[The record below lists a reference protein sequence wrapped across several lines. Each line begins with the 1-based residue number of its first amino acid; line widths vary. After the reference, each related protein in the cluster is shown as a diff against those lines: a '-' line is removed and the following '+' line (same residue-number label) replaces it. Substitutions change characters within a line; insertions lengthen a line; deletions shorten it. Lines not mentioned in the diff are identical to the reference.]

1 MAYVLIFAKSQEEL
15 VRRLKDV
22 ESSSLNSSLEVGGG
36 EYKAAFS
43 FFKKTDA
50 LPKIT
55 ELIRAAS
62 LDQELIKPNE
72 GLYTTRRAFT
82 DEQLAFVFPGQ
93 GSQQKQMLKKF
104 LSEKEFEESLQHLS
118 EYALKNHKTDLQSL
132 LYDDSSDLDIN
143 QTQWTQPALGLVCSS
158 LYKLMLKKGLRP
170 SMFAGHSFGEIVAL
184 HASGCFDE
192 KELLAIAFERGRLM
206 ASANELVP
214 GKMLAV
220 VDKSAQSYLDLI
232 NKVSAYLSRG
242 QCELANINNHNQIV
256 LSGSIASIENVKR
269 IAEEMGLRSTTLL
282 ASAAFHS
289 SLMKPIQQQFQN
301 FLTQRSDHFNDPK
314 KFVASNIEGATYN
327 RIQNIILNLS
337 SQLASQVNW
346 VSTVSRLYQNG
357 ARVFVEV
364 GPKNILSKLIDDILP
379 EKECYTISLDG
390 PVALENQ
397 LLFFKVLGLSVD
409 LREQG
414 ETLADTTQLGSG
426 ISKIQTENKIVS
438 FFLSK
443 QKDLLSQAESLNDPA
458 LKKRVVEKIVSD
470 TELVVTK
477 YFETKLPHTSLSS
490 PSEKTDLPE
499 DENIRF
505 VKELISRIT
514 GFENHEISLE
524 KNLEYD
530 LMLDSITKMDLF
542 ASLSQRYKNQI
553 NDVESLFALK
563 TVGDIVHFLQSL
575 DIGLNSEK
583 DMLTIE
589 QLWLRDEIAAL
600 TGFSPSEI
608 TTKLD
613 FSSDLML
620 DSIMK
625 AELFSS
631 FSKEFPEYHLNDLQM
646 SSIQSLEKLKTQLE
660 ATHVKKMTTDQTKTD
675 ESESKRDPKK
685 FSVSFRNALSKYL
698 QKPLEEIHSNS
709 HFELDLNLTIFEK
722 EEILNSLI
730 LEYPYVQIAGRALLN
745 AQTVGQVIEIERGVD
760 KRSRERDEEKIERYH
775 FEQILVE
782 RHPTQK
788 AQFVRP
794 ITFMPILCDAKG
806 SHIEKYLQKMVK
818 VVSGSIELEEDIE
831 PALQTL
837 ASSLNQES
845 HDLLFLFQSHS
856 QHYSDYSRSLRL
868 IHGLGQKLLD
878 LSQKFSHL
886 KVKII
891 FDPGENFYLKG
902 LASFF
907 RSLVRETNLSV
918 NLLEMNWS
926 DVPAQDI
933 PWDVLWSQNEDEGT
947 CQSYRMICSRIYQE
961 KLSSSS
967 FDLNKKLSLDLPD
980 QLKVLIM
987 GGGRGIT
994 SEISKYFASQH
1005 SAEIYAV
1012 GRTQM
1017 PPEHPYKDIKSNRE
1031 LREHLWQKFKRLDVK
1046 SAQEEQTKEFN
1057 SYYDRILK
1065 ERELWSTKESVEQR
1079 GGKFIYLSADLS
1091 NIEDCQRILEH
1102 IEKVSGGIQGVIHA
1116 PGLILDN
1123 LLSRKKYQD
1132 FNLVVRTKA
1141 DSAYVLYQFYKNK
1154 KLYFAKLLSSLS
1166 SWSGAPGQTDYALA
1180 NEVINRLAQ
1189 DWNQESDYPVSS
1201 LLWSVWSETGLA
1213 SNSLIQQMKKL
1224 NLGLITNLAG
1234 VRLFQD
1240 DLLYS
1245 TGQFDKVMFSPKS
1258 TLDFSLKVKNHEV

>member
-1 MAYVLIFAKSQEEL
+1 MAYVLIFAQSQEEL

-22 ESSSLNSSLEVGGG
+22 ESNSLNSSLEVGSG

-50 LPKIT
+50 LPKIA

-62 LDQELIKPNE
+62 SGQELLKPNE
-72 GLYTTRRAFT
+72 GLFTTQRKFS

-93 GSQQKQMLKKF
+93 GSQQKHMLKKF
-104 LSEKEFEESLQHLS
+104 LTEKEFEDS
-118 EYALKNHKTDLQSL
+118 LKNLSDYAKKNHHADLQSL
-132 LYDDSSDLDIN
+132 LYDDSSGLDIN

-158 LYKLMLKKGLRP
+158 LFKLMLKKGLRP
-170 SMFAGHSFGEIVAL
+170 NMFAGHSFGEIVAL
-184 HASGCFDE
+184 YASGCFDE
-192 KELLAIAFERGRLM
+192 KELLSIAFERGRLM
-206 ASANELVP
+206 AMANEIVP
-214 GKMLAV
+214 GKMLAI
-220 VDKSAQSYLDLI
+220 VDKTAQSYLDLI
-232 NKVSAYLSRG
+232 NKVSAYLNKG

-256 LSGSIASIENVKR
+256 LSGSLSAIENVKR
-269 IAEEMGLRSTTLL
+269 ITEEMGLRSTTLS

-289 SLMKPIQQQFQN
+289 TLMKPIQQQFQDY
-301 FLTQRSDHFNDPK
+301 LAQRSDHFYDPK

-327 RIQNIILNLS
+327 RVQNIIGNLS
-337 SQLASQVNW
+337 SQLSSQVNW

-357 ARVFVEV
+357 ARVFVEI

-390 PVALENQ
+390 PVSLENQ

-409 LREQG
+409 LGEQG
-414 ETLADTTQLGSG
+414 EALTEMTSRGSG
-426 ISKIQTENKIVS
+426 ISQIQTENKIVS

-443 QKDLLSQAESLNDPA
+443 QKDLLTQAENLNDPA
-458 LKKRVVEKIVSD
+458 LKKTVIEKIIQD

-477 YFETKLPHTSLSS
+477 YFETKLPQSSVVSSS
-490 PSEKTDLPE
+490 PKDKLPE
-499 DENIRF
+499 DESVRF
-505 VKELISRIT
+505 VKEQISRIT
-514 GFENHEISLE
+514 GFEEGEISLE

-542 ASLSQRYKNQI
+542 ASLSHRYKDQI
-553 NDVESLFALK
+553 ADVEALFSLK
-563 TVGDIVHFLQSL
+563 TVGDIVQFLQSL
-575 DIGLNSEK
+575 DLEGSTEK
-583 DMLTIE
+583 EALTAE

-608 TTKLD
+608 TTQLD

-625 AELFSS
+625 AQLFSS
-631 FSKEFPEYHLNDLQM
+631 FFKEFPEYQMDESEM
-646 SSIQSLEKLKTQLE
+646 SSIQSLEGLKKQLASTNLKKNKITQNE
-660 ATHVKKMTTDQTKTD
+660 MAETET
-675 ESESKRDPKK
+675 KRDQKK

-698 QKPLEEIHSNS
+698 QRPLEEIHSNS

-730 LEYPYVQIAGRALLN
+730 LDYPYVQIAGRALLN

-788 AQFVRP
+788 GQFIRP

-806 SHIEKYLQKMVK
+806 AHIEKYLQEMVQ

-837 ASSLNQES
+837 ALSLKKEK

-878 LSQKFSHL
+878 LSQKFSDL
-886 KVKII
+886 NVKII

-918 NLLEMNWS
+918 NILEMNWS
-926 DVPAQDI
+926 AVSAQDI
-933 PWDVLWSQNEDEGT
+933 PWDVLWNQDEGSGV
-947 CQSYRMICSRIYQE
+947 CQSYRMISNKIYQE
-961 KLSSSS
+961 KLSSSR
-967 FDLNKKLSLDLPD
+967 FDFHKKLSLDLPD
-980 QLKVLIM
+980 HLKVLIM

-1005 SAEIYAV
+1005 SAEIYAI

-1017 PPEHPYKDIKSNRE
+1017 PPEHPHKEIKSNRE
-1031 LREHLWQKFKRLDVK
+1031 LRDHLWHKFKRQDLK
-1046 SAQEEQTKEFN
+1046 SAQEELAKQFN
-1057 SYYDRILK
+1057 SYYDRVLK

-1091 NIEDCQRILEH
+1091 NIEDCQRVLEQ
-1102 IEKVSGGIQGVIHA
+1102 IEKISGGIQGVVHA

-1123 LLSRKKYQD
+1123 LLSRKRYED

-1141 DSAYVLYQFYKNK
+1141 DSAYVLYQFYKEK

-1213 SNSLIQQMKKL
+1213 SSSLIQQMKKL

-1245 TGQFDKVMFSPKS
+1245 TGQFDKVMFTPKS
-1258 TLDFSLKVKNHEV
+1258 TLDFSMKVKNHEI